1 MISFKTFLKILGWF
15 CVLLILLGVIYVL
28 LPHEVRPQFLKV
40 SGISIVIICYIAIV
54 VDLIFLLPTV
64 AGAIY
69 YPSSDKQ
76 IDTILQ
82 LAKIKKG
89 EKAVDIGSGD
99 GRVVVALARA
109 GADAYGYEI
118 NLFLVIWSWWKTR
131 VLPAKER
138 GKHQWKNLWFTNFS
152 QFDVIVLFGMTYI
165 MADLEKKLLRELKP
179 GARIVCNSFPF
190 PHWKPSK
197 KIGSVYLYEK
207 SPR

>member
-15 CVLLILLGVIYVL
+15 ATLLVFLAAIYVL
-28 LPHEVRPQFLKV
+28 LPVEVQPQFLKV
-40 SGISIVIICYIAIV
+40 SGISIMVVCYIAIV
-54 VDLIFLLPTV
+54 IDLIFLLPTV
-64 AGAIY
+64 GGAIY

-76 IDTILQ
+76 IATILQ
-82 LAKIKKG
+82 LSKIKKG

-99 GRVVVALARA
+99 GRIVVALARA
-109 GADAYGYEI
+109 GSDAYGYEI
-118 NLFLVIWSWWKTR
+118 NPFLVIWSWWKTR
-131 VLPAKER
+131 SLPANER
-138 GKHQWKNLWFTNFS
+138 GKHRWKNLWFTSFS

-207 SPR
+207 SRR